1 MDWKSVDSNY
11 EIVHWRRVIV
21 TRFHRQRDIRDTL
34 SRATLSLGKS
44 LPDNVHVCQTFDE
57 FPAPR
62 APRIYATDFAALS
75 RANTIYTHTH
85 TRARARA
92 RACVCVC
99 VCVCIYV
106 YRYVATLTY
115 IILSAIYIYIHIWHF
130 YQLCQNFVNLDTYDM
145 NNDFTFHQIRAKFCC
160 IHTTQICK
168 LILYSAKWFGNC
180 KHIFLILII

>member
-85 TRARARA
+85 THTHTHLYTHTRARVRA
-92 RACVCVC
+92 RVCVC
-99 VCVCIYV
+99 VYIYM
-106 YRYVATLTY
+106 YIDMSLRWRILFYPRYV
-115 IILSAIYIYIHIWHF
+115 SIYIYDIFISCARTSSIWTLTIRITILLF
-130 YQLCQNFVNLDTYDM
+130 IKFEQNFVA
-145 NNDFTFHQIRAKFCC
+145 FTQHR
-160 IHTTQICK
+160 
-168 LILYSAKWFGNC
+168 YVS
-180 KHIFLILII
+180 